1 MLVPDPLTMSS
12 RRKDWKRI
20 SAESS
25 PDDPIGQGTELNW
38 TELERW
44 RLWDDDNEEDNSN
57 DNGGGAMMNTEQD
70 DDDNHDHYHHD
81 ITCNIDVGMI
91 ANN

>member
-1 MLVPDPLTMSS
+1 
-12 RRKDWKRI
+12 
-20 SAESS
+20 
-25 PDDPIGQGTELNW
+25 
-38 TELERW
+38 
-44 RLWDDDNEEDNSN
+44 
-57 DNGGGAMMNTEQD
+57 MMNTEQD